1 LESQAMR
8 KIKNEF
14 MSNWDGLRTKEHER
28 VLVLAATNRPF
39 DLDEA
44 VVRRLPRRLLVDLPD
59 APNRALILK
68 VLLAKEAVE
77 DNLDVEK
84 ISKETEGYSGSDL
97 KQLCL
102 AAAFRPIR
110 ELLEKEKADKAK
122 GLPAPATGA
131 DAQVG
136 AQPTPSSLSGGVSTG
151 LADVCPTRQAVGRCQ
166 LHSLTSDGPR
176 QNMEPTCLV

>member
-1 LESQAMR
+1 MR

-14 MSNWDGLRTKEHER
+14 MSNWDGLRTKQHER

-77 DNLDVEK
+77 PELDVER

-122 GLPAPATGA
+122 GLPAPAADA
-131 DAQVG
+131 DAQVQLRPIKLDDFLQAK
-136 AQPTPSSLSGGVSTG
+136 AQITASTSRDTAGMQELQAWNDLFGEGGSRKSSALSYF
-151 LADVCPTRQAVGRCQ
+151 L
-166 LHSLTSDGPR
+166 
-176 QNMEPTCLV
+176 